1 MSKQTDRVLE
11 YISTFGSITALEA
24 LRDLGVMRLSSRICD
39 LQRSGVRFYK
49 VRENI
54 LNRFGEKCWIV
65 RYSLDDPLHETE
77 NNRKV
82 EG

>member
-1 MSKQTDRVLE
+1 MSRQVDRVME

-54 LNRFGEKCWIV
+54 LNRYGEKCRIV
-65 RYSLDDPLHETE
+65 RYSLEDPLQRAEKD
-77 NNRKV
+77 RKG